1 VDQGV
6 SGQRKIGLLGG
17 TFDPIHIGHLIAAE
31 YAREAAG
38 LDEVLFIPAGEPPH
52 KESQLV
58 TPVKHRY
65 MMTLLATVTN
75 PHFNVSRVEIERKG
89 KSFTVDTVLALKE
102 QYGASAEL
110 YFILGSDSMADVPN
124 WHQPERLL
132 SLCHFLVAGRPGW
145 DRDKVKESLGPL
157 YAPNSERIHMIEI
170 PAVDIS
176 SSEIRARVREG
187 RSIRY
192 MVPDLVLSYIEE
204 RGLYR
209 QGVAGAT
216 GDNAQREREISG
228 EGQALEPRV
237 VSPGGP

>member
-1 VDQGV
+1 L

-17 TFDPIHIGHLIAAE
+17 TFDPIHVGHLIAAE

-52 KESQLV
+52 KESRLV

-89 KSFTVDTVLALKE
+89 KSFTVDTIRALKE
-102 QYGASAEL
+102 QLGASAEL

-132 SLCHFLVAGRPGW
+132 SLCHFSSQAAQVGSRQGEREPRPALRSQQRTDPH
-145 DRDKVKESLGPL
+145 DRDPGGGHLEQRDPG
-157 YAPNSERIHMIEI
+157 
-170 PAVDIS
+170 
-176 SSEIRARVREG
+176 
-187 RSIRY
+187 
-192 MVPDLVLSYIEE
+192 
-204 RGLYR
+204 
-209 QGVAGAT
+209 AGA
-216 GDNAQREREISG
+216 
-228 EGQALEPRV
+228 
-237 VSPGGP
+237 GGPFDPLHGA